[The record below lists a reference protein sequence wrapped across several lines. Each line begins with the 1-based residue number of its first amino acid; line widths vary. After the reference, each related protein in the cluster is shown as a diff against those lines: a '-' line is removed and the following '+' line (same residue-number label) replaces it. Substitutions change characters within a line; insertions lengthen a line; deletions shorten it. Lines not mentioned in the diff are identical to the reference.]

1 MSDDGALY
9 VGHVMHRRL
18 RPRRHAL
25 RYGVFGLLLDIDA
38 IDMLAGRLR
47 FFSRARFNLFS
58 FHDRDYG
65 DRSEE
70 PLRAQVERHMQA
82 ARIVPDGGPIR
93 LLTMPRILGF
103 AFNPLSVF
111 FCHGRDGA
119 LRAIL
124 YEVNNT
130 FGQRHGYLLPVEHQ
144 QAGPI
149 RQSCDKAF
157 HVSPFMGMDMRYDFR
172 MTPPGATYSLG
183 ITVSD
188 AFGPVLLAA
197 QDARRRPLDDAALLR
212 VFITHPLLT
221 LKVVGGILWEAA
233 HLWVKRVPVHDCPAP
248 PVHAVTVPSAFPSSP
263 TTDRARPY
271 VSES

>member
-1 MSDDGALY
+1 MPEDGALY

-25 RYGVFGLLLDIDA
+25 RYGIFALLLDIDA
-38 IDMLAGRLR
+38 IDTLAGRLR
-47 FFSRARFNLFS
+47 FFSRARFNLFA
-58 FHDRDYG
+58 FYDRDYG
-65 DRSEE
+65 NGSQE
-70 PLRAQVERHMQA
+70 PLRVQVERHMWA
-82 ARIVPDGGPIR
+82 ARIVPDGGAIR

-111 FCHGRDGA
+111 FCHGRDGT

-130 FGQRHGYLLPVEHQ
+130 FGQRHGYLLPVERGQ
-144 QAGPI
+144 GSPI

-172 MTPPGATYSLG
+172 MTPPGATYALA
-183 ITVSD
+183 ITVGD
-188 AFGPVLLAA
+188 ASGPVLLAT

-212 VFITHPLLT
+212 VFVTHPLLT

-233 HLWVKRVPVHDCPAP
+233 RLWAKRVPVHDCPAP
-248 PVHAVTVPSAFPSSP
+248 PVHAVTYPSQPNN
-263 TTDRARPY
+263 RQ
-271 VSES
+271 SEGLCI